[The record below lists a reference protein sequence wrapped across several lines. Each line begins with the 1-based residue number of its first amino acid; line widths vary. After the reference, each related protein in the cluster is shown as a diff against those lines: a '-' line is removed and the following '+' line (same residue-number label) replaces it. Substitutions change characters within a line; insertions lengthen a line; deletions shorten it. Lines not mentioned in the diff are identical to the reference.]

1 MKQSGYGGEE
11 AYGAMLGTSMV
22 CSLLELALSLMP
34 IQRLKKLF
42 PPLVTAITVM
52 LIGVSLIGT
61 GMKYWGGGVVCA
73 EMGWQTHKS
82 ITEYDPAL
90 SFGPPFPTCTNGET
104 SLTYGAAP
112 YIGLGFSVLCFLV
125 AIELFGSVFMKNCN
139 VVLALL
145 FGYMVAGVSN
155 YEGLNYVNFDNLE
168 LAEPVTFLWVETFP
182 ISFYGPAVVPLLIAY
197 FVTTVETIGDLTA
210 TCEASELPIEGE
222 EYESSLQGGLT
233 ADAINSILS
242 SLMTSPPNTT
252 FSQNNGVIGITKC
265 ASRRA
270 GFACGVWLILL
281 GVFSKV
287 AGIIS
292 SIPDCVIGGMTI
304 FLFANVLASGVNLS
318 RNVDL
323 NSRRNKFIL
332 AMSLAV
338 GVGVTVWPYA
348 FLDMRNSPYTAAFW
362 TCSDCSETM
371 KGVRNGV
378 SIFLSTGYCVGT
390 AIAVLL
396 NMILPVDADIAYAKD
411 LGLGGEIDEDET
423 EKYRTSS
430 SVDDGNDT
438 SVLQAEGADEQA
450 IGQVLDKDV
459 DVKNDVEEEVA

>member
-1 MKQSGYGGEE
+1 MGTSFTFLPVFEQAINQMKQSGYGGEE

-197 FVTTVETIGDLTA
+197 FVTTVETIGDLTG
-210 TCEASELPIEGE
+210 T
-222 EYESSLQGGLT
+222 SLRV
-233 ADAINSILS
+233 
-242 SLMTSPPNTT
+242 SLL
-252 FSQNNGVIGITKC
+252 VK
-265 ASRRA
+265 
-270 GFACGVWLILL
+270 
-281 GVFSKV
+281 
-287 AGIIS
+287 
-292 SIPDCVIGGMTI
+292 
-304 FLFANVLASGVNLS
+304 LFPVNL
-318 RNVDL
+318 
-323 NSRRNKFIL
+323 
-332 AMSLAV
+332 
-338 GVGVTVWPYA
+338 
-348 FLDMRNSPYTAAFW
+348 
-362 TCSDCSETM
+362 
-371 KGVRNGV
+371 
-378 SIFLSTGYCVGT
+378 
-390 AIAVLL
+390 VL
-396 NMILPVDADIAYAKD
+396 
-411 LGLGGEIDEDET
+411 
-423 EKYRTSS
+423 TS
-430 SVDDGNDT
+430 
-438 SVLQAEGADEQA
+438 
-450 IGQVLDKDV
+450 
-459 DVKNDVEEEVA
+459 